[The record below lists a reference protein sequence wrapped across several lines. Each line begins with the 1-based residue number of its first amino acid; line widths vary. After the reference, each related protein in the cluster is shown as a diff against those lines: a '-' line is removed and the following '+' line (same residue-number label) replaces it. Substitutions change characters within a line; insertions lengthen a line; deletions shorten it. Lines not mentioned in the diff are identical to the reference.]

1 MKMMLKKLNA
11 VKLRAFTLIEMLV
24 VLLIISILLLLF
36 VPNLSKQK
44 DSVKETGNAAVVK
57 VVDSQAELYEMKNN
71 KTASLAALVSE
82 GQITQNRQIHTM
94 ITMRN
99 MVAKAAQWPI
109 RAFTL
114 LESLVTLAV
123 VAFLTLSLSGSV
135 TGIFQQVE
143 TNLFYLRF
151 EYLYRDS
158 QRLAAAEGSNVELQL
173 AKDKISNGKS
183 SLVIPKNIH
192 LDKGQTLVF
201 DAKGGNSS
209 LTKIRFSSDKEVVT
223 YQLNMGSGKYK
234 KTVS

>member
-1 MKMMLKKLNA
+1 
-11 VKLRAFTLIEMLV
+11 
-24 VLLIISILLLLF
+24 
-36 VPNLSKQK
+36 
-44 DSVKETGNAAVVK
+44 
-57 VVDSQAELYEMKNN
+57 
-71 KTASLAALVSE
+71 
-82 GQITQNRQIHTM
+82 M

-173 AKDKISNGKS
+173 SKDKISNGKS

-192 LDKGQTLVF
+192 LDKGQTL
-201 DAKGGNSS
+201 SS
-209 LTKIRFSSDKEVVT
+209 LGSNEVGLGRTEGAAIAVVALVAIFNQAVDAGGLCLEIERLALVARAIGINQCLVR
-223 YQLNMGSGKYK
+223 YANLHIAGSHHLLQGNDALHRLIVVWQYL
-234 KTVS
+234 

>member
-82 GQITQNRQIHTM
+82 GQITQKQADSYNDYY
-94 ITMRN
+94 
-99 MVAKAAQWPI
+99 AKHGG
-109 RAFTL
+109 
-114 LESLVTLAV
+114 ESR
-123 VAFLTLSLSGSV
+123 SV

>member
-1 MKMMLKKLNA
+1 
-11 VKLRAFTLIEMLV
+11 
-24 VLLIISILLLLF
+24 
-36 VPNLSKQK
+36 
-44 DSVKETGNAAVVK
+44 
-57 VVDSQAELYEMKNN
+57 
-71 KTASLAALVSE
+71 
-82 GQITQNRQIHTM
+82 M

-151 EYLYRDS
+151 EYL
-158 QRLAAAEGSNVELQL
+158 
-173 AKDKISNGKS
+173 
-183 SLVIPKNIH
+183 
-192 LDKGQTLVF
+192 
-201 DAKGGNSS
+201 GGNSS

>member
-1 MKMMLKKLNA
+1 
-11 VKLRAFTLIEMLV
+11 
-24 VLLIISILLLLF
+24 
-36 VPNLSKQK
+36 
-44 DSVKETGNAAVVK
+44 
-57 VVDSQAELYEMKNN
+57 
-71 KTASLAALVSE
+71 
-82 GQITQNRQIHTM
+82 M

-99 MVAKAAQWPI
+99 MVAKAVQWPI

-173 AKDKISNGKS
+173 SKDKISNGKS
-183 SLVIPKNIH
+183 KSGYSKNY
-192 LDKGQTLVF
+192 T
-201 DAKGGNSS
+201 
-209 LTKIRFSSDKEVVT
+209 
-223 YQLNMGSGKYK
+223 SGKGADAS
-234 KTVS
+234 V

>member
-1 MKMMLKKLNA
+1 
-11 VKLRAFTLIEMLV
+11 
-24 VLLIISILLLLF
+24 
-36 VPNLSKQK
+36 
-44 DSVKETGNAAVVK
+44 
-57 VVDSQAELYEMKNN
+57 
-71 KTASLAALVSE
+71 
-82 GQITQNRQIHTM
+82 M

-151 EYLYRDS
+151 EYLYR
-158 QRLAAAEGSNVELQL
+158 
-173 AKDKISNGKS
+173 
-183 SLVIPKNIH
+183 IH
-192 LDKGQTLVF
+192 LDKGQTLMF

>member
-1 MKMMLKKLNA
+1 M
-11 VKLRAFTLIEMLV
+11 
-24 VLLIISILLLLF
+24 
-36 VPNLSKQK
+36 
-44 DSVKETGNAAVVK
+44 
-57 VVDSQAELYEMKNN
+57 
-71 KTASLAALVSE
+71 
-82 GQITQNRQIHTM
+82 
-94 ITMRN
+94 
-99 MVAKAAQWPI
+99 
-109 RAFTL
+109 
-114 LESLVTLAV
+114 TLAV

-158 QRLAAAEGSNVELQL
+158 QRLAAAEGANVELQL
-173 AKDKISNGKS
+173 TKDKISNGKS
-183 SLVIPKNIH
+183 SLVIPKSIH

>member
-1 MKMMLKKLNA
+1 
-11 VKLRAFTLIEMLV
+11 
-24 VLLIISILLLLF
+24 
-36 VPNLSKQK
+36 
-44 DSVKETGNAAVVK
+44 
-57 VVDSQAELYEMKNN
+57 
-71 KTASLAALVSE
+71 
-82 GQITQNRQIHTM
+82 M

-158 QRLAAAEGSNVELQL
+158 QRLAAAEGANVELQL
-173 AKDKISNGKS
+173 TKDKISNGKS
-183 SLVIPKNIH
+183 SLVIPKSIH
-192 LDKGQTLVF
+192 LDKEQTLMF

-209 LTKIRFSSDKEVVT
+209 LTKIRFSST
-223 YQLNMGSGKYK
+223 
-234 KTVS
+234 KTAIATRLSIRI

>member
-1 MKMMLKKLNA
+1 
-11 VKLRAFTLIEMLV
+11 
-24 VLLIISILLLLF
+24 
-36 VPNLSKQK
+36 
-44 DSVKETGNAAVVK
+44 
-57 VVDSQAELYEMKNN
+57 
-71 KTASLAALVSE
+71 
-82 GQITQNRQIHTM
+82 M

-123 VAFLTLSLSGSV
+123 VAFLTLSLSGS
-135 TGIFQQVE
+135 GIFQQVE

>member
-1 MKMMLKKLNA
+1 M
-11 VKLRAFTLIEMLV
+11 
-24 VLLIISILLLLF
+24 II
-36 VPNLSKQK
+36 
-44 DSVKETGNAAVVK
+44 
-57 VVDSQAELYEMKNN
+57 
-71 KTASLAALVSE
+71 
-82 GQITQNRQIHTM
+82 
-94 ITMRN
+94 MRN
-99 MVAKAAQWPI
+99 MVVKAAQWPI

-135 TGIFQQVE
+135 TGILQQVE

-158 QRLAAAEGSNVELQL
+158 QRLAAAAGSNVELQL
-173 AKDKISNGKS
+173 TKDKISNGKS

-192 LDKGQTLVF
+192 LDKGKGQTLVF

>member
-1 MKMMLKKLNA
+1 
-11 VKLRAFTLIEMLV
+11 
-24 VLLIISILLLLF
+24 
-36 VPNLSKQK
+36 
-44 DSVKETGNAAVVK
+44 
-57 VVDSQAELYEMKNN
+57 
-71 KTASLAALVSE
+71 
-82 GQITQNRQIHTM
+82 M

-158 QRLAAAEGSNVELQL
+158 QRLAAAEGPMWNCSCPR
-173 AKDKISNGKS
+173 IKS
-183 SLVIPKNIH
+183 
-192 LDKGQTLVF
+192 
-201 DAKGGNSS
+201 
-209 LTKIRFSSDKEVVT
+209 VT
-223 YQLNMGSGKYK
+223 ENP
-234 KTVS
+234 VW

>member
-1 MKMMLKKLNA
+1 M
-11 VKLRAFTLIEMLV
+11 
-24 VLLIISILLLLF
+24 II
-36 VPNLSKQK
+36 
-44 DSVKETGNAAVVK
+44 
-57 VVDSQAELYEMKNN
+57 
-71 KTASLAALVSE
+71 
-82 GQITQNRQIHTM
+82 
-94 ITMRN
+94 MRN
-99 MVAKAAQWPI
+99 MVVKAAQWPI

-135 TGIFQQVE
+135 TGILQQVE

-158 QRLAAAEGSNVELQL
+158 QRLAAAAGSNVELQL
-173 AKDKISNGKS
+173 TKDKISNGKS

-192 LDKGQTLVF
+192 LDKGKGQTLVF

-234 KTVS
+234 KMVS